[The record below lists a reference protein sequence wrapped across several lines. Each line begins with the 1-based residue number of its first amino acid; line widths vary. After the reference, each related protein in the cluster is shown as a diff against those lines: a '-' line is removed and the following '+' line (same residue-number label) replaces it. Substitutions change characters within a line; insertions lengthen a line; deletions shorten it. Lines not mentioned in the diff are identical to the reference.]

1 MRSLPP
7 RNPAAEVPEPVIE
20 LCERILDDLQQQGE
34 VGAHWHRELAPEID
48 DYLYHLHRLLSL
60 RVDLHHVGAGSLAS
74 WKIEAELHTLG
85 RRLEDAP
92 SEDLRRH
99 YRQAIDQY
107 QRQLHSLRDVEERNE
122 LIDLQEKSAVSALE
136 QISLD
141 VSRLKS
147 TGEPLPRI
155 SLRDRARELSAYVD
169 DLQASHR
176 QLDGDR

>member
-1 MRSLPP
+1 M
-7 RNPAAEVPEPVIE
+7 
-20 LCERILDDLQQQGE
+20 
-34 VGAHWHRELAPEID
+34 
-48 DYLYHLHRLLSL
+48 
-60 RVDLHHVGAGSLAS
+60 
-74 WKIEAELHTLG
+74 
-85 RRLEDAP
+85 
-92 SEDLRRH
+92 
-99 YRQAIDQY
+99 
-107 QRQLHSLRDVEERNE
+107 EERNE

-155 SLRDRARELSAYVD
+155 SLRDRARELSAHVD